1 MKNLYVFLLF
11 ITMSTFAEMSDK
23 PDQWYVV
30 TDRVMGGSSNLEADY
45 DDGTFKMTGNVVK
58 KDGGFVRLA
67 HRPEEI
73 SKNAKGIKFKPEATM
88 KLMKFILR
96 SRCRKCL
103 LYSYLSSTFD
113 VSDEWQ
119 EFEISFD
126 QFQKNGYMMASM
138 KPQNIRD
145 ISIAGYGRDF
155 DVDLEFKDVNVFLN

>member
-1 MKNLYVFLLF
+1 MKTLYVFLLF

-73 SKNAKGIKFKPEATM
+73 SKNARVLNSKPEATM

-96 SRCRKCL
+96 LK
-103 LYSYLSSTFD
+103 
-113 VSDEWQ
+113 V
-119 EFEISFD
+119 
-126 QFQKNGYMMASM
+126 
-138 KPQNIRD
+138 
-145 ISIAGYGRDF
+145 
-155 DVDLEFKDVNVFLN
+155 

>member
-1 MKNLYVFLLF
+1 MKTLYVFLLF

-67 HRPEEI
+67 HQPEEI
-73 SKNAKGIKFKPEATM
+73 SKNAKGIKFKARGNNETYEVHLTLKGVKMPPW
-88 KLMKFILR
+88 
-96 SRCRKCL
+96 
-103 LYSYLSSTFD
+103 SYLSSTFD

-155 DVDLEFKDVNVFLN
+155 DVDLEFKEVNVF

>member
-11 ITMSTFAEMSDK
+11 LTMSAFAGMSEK

-73 SKNAKGIKFKPEATM
+73 NKNAKGIKFKARGNNETYEVHLTLKGVKMPPW
-88 KLMKFILR
+88 
-96 SRCRKCL
+96 
-103 LYSYLSSTFD
+103 SYLVQLLT
-113 VSDEWQ
+113 
-119 EFEISFD
+119 
-126 QFQKNGYMMASM
+126 SM
-138 KPQNIRD
+138 KTGRNLKLVLA
-145 ISIAGYGRDF
+145 ISKKMDT
-155 DVDLEFKDVNVFLN
+155 

>member
-11 ITMSTFAEMSDK
+11 LTMNASAGMSEK

-73 SKNAKGIKFKPEATM
+73 NKNAKGIKFKARGNNETYEVHLTL
-88 KLMKFILR
+88 KG
-96 SRCRKCL
+96 CL
-103 LYSYLSSTFD
+103 LYTSPSPRDLSTSRMP
-113 VSDEWQ
+113 S
-119 EFEISFD
+119 S
-126 QFQKNGYMMASM
+126 A
-138 KPQNIRD
+138 
-145 ISIAGYGRDF
+145 
-155 DVDLEFKDVNVFLN
+155 

>member
-1 MKNLYVFLLF
+1 
-11 ITMSTFAEMSDK
+11 MSTFAEMSDK

-67 HRPEEI
+67 HQPEEI
-73 SKNAKGIKFKPEATM
+73 SKNAKGIKFKARGNNET
-88 KLMKFILR
+88 
-96 SRCRKCL
+96 
-103 LYSYLSSTFD
+103 YLSSTFD
-113 VSDEWQ
+113 VSNEWQ

-155 DVDLEFKDVNVFLN
+155 DVDLEFKDVNVF

>member
-1 MKNLYVFLLF
+1 MKTLYVFLLF

-73 SKNAKGIKFKPEATM
+73 SKNVKGIKFKARGNNETYEVHLTLKGVKMPPW
-88 KLMKFILR
+88 
-96 SRCRKCL
+96 
-103 LYSYLSSTFD
+103 SYLSSTFD

-119 EFEISFD
+119 EFEISFE

-155 DVDLEFKDVNVFLN
+155 DVDLEFKDVNVF